1 VPGNI
6 STVVSGKVDLVVSDA
21 AVTAVVPVDV
31 VSADVVPAAVV
42 SGDVVS
48 GDVVSAVVVSVV
60 VVSVAVV
67 SAAVVAAAV
76 VSGDVVSAAVVS
88 VAVVSVAVVSA
99 AVVAAADVVSD
110 DVVSG
115 AVVSAAV
122 VAAADVVSDDV
133 VSGAVVSDAVVA
145 AADVVSGDVVSVVSD
160 AVVSLEVSEDVVPA
174 VVFAV
179 VSAVVVAVVVAVVS
193 AAVVSV
199 VTVPPLPPEHVV
211 STLNAVCK
219 LQFIPEYFS
228 PFETM
233 ATQLSAEAEPVI
245 KVQLISS
252 PFFFPTIPLIVAVA
266 FVPTGFNT
274 RFHKYWPLFNF
285 TFSQSPLSKSLVFFP
300 TSDDLNETFP
310 LAGRPLQPVESAKTE
325 CIGIKNKNNPKTS
338 KLIPIIENF
347 SIFLILT
354 I

>member
-1 VPGNI
+1 LATLISDVPDKIGRVV
-6 STVVSGKVDLVVSDA
+6 SVRVVGVVSGA
-21 AVTAVVPVDV
+21 
-31 VSADVVPAAVV
+31 VVPAAVV
-42 SGDVVS
+42 SGTVVPTAVVS
-48 GDVVSAVVVSVV
+48 GTVVPT
-60 VVSVAVV
+60 AVV
-67 SAAVVAAAV
+67 SGTVVPTAVVSGTVVAAAV
-76 VSGDVVSAAVVS
+76 VAGA
-88 VAVVSVAVVSA
+88 
-99 AVVAAADVVSD
+99 
-110 DVVSG
+110 VVSG
-115 AVVSAAV
+115 AVVITAVVSGTVVAAAV
-122 VAAADVVSDDV
+122 VAGAVVPTAVVSGTVVAAAVVAGAV
-133 VSGAVVSDAVVA
+133 VSGAVVITAVVSGTVVA
-145 AADVVSGDVVSVVSD
+145 AAVVAGAVVPTAVVSGTVVAAAVVAGAVVPAAVVSD
-160 AVVSLEVSEDVVPA
+160 
-174 VVFAV
+174 
-179 VSAVVVAVVVAVVS
+179 VVVA

-228 PFETM
+228 PLETT
-233 ATQLSAEAEPVI
+233 ATQLSAEAELVI

-266 FVPTGFNT
+266 LVPTGFNT

-310 LAGRPLQPVESAKTE
+310 LAGRPLQLVESAKTE

-338 KLIPIIENF
+338 KLTPMIENF

-354 I
+354 T